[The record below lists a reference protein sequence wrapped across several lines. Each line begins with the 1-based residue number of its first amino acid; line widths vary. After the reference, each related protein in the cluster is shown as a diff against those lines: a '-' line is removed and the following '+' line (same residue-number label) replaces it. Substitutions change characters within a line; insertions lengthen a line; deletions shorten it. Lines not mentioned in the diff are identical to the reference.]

1 MDKFLHKSV
10 QFFTELNKNSIKI
23 QSMFYCIGQG
33 SWLKSQD
40 LGPKITTLTS
50 KRNMGGGELCPP
62 HYSPPPPGFSDI
74 PTACSKCLEELKCS
88 ITELI
93 SLTCWLKQLFSI
105 FSTSIVR
112 ERICSSLHFD
122 SPLFDQ
128 VSSIYF
134 FNFVHCTAYL
144 QFIFSILVIA
154 QLLVARIW
162 SYPFS

>member
-1 MDKFLHKSV
+1 MAKWHQV
-10 QFFTELNKNSIKI
+10 
-23 QSMFYCIGQG
+23 
-33 SWLKSQD
+33 
-40 LGPKITTLTS
+40 
-50 KRNMGGGELCPP
+50 LCWFDFKTCLFQRP
-62 HYSPPPPGFSDI
+62 
-74 PTACSKCLEELKCS
+74 CSKCLEELKCS

-134 FNFVHCTAYL
+134 FHFALLIFNLFFQFWYCTASGGQDLVLSFFINNSYL
-144 QFIFSILVIA
+144 RYYIYSKVKPVQEPNNLNATSLV
-154 QLLVARIW
+154 L
-162 SYPFS
+162 